1 MDKCG
6 KEGVGMKLF
15 DRLEN
20 VNIVLKSG
28 ADEAIQLAA
37 ADLQSNLRDLSGIED
52 GFSTVNDCADVAGIY
67 IHTQPSDE
75 AESYA
80 VCVDDEKVLITG
92 SDTLGTVYGIYAFA
106 TNCLN
111 ITPTYRL
118 TDVFPKQM
126 ESLELEPQTFKSNE
140 RQVRFRGWFIN
151 DEDLLS
157 EYKTGGG
164 KRHMDYAYYQNV
176 MATDVL
182 DMVLETALRLEN
194 NLIIPASFLDIDNPD
209 EEELVKAAYRRG
221 LYISQHH
228 IEPMGVSYF
237 TAENYMKKYGNEG
250 EEISFFSN
258 RTRMEEMWKYY
269 AKKWA
274 VYGKQVVWQ
283 FGLRG
288 KADVAIWE
296 TDSSVPMS
304 MEARG
309 QIISDAIQT
318 QYNIVNEVLGT
329 DEFYSTTTLWNE
341 GSGLYEEGY
350 LSFPK
355 DTILVF
361 ADFGTDQMFGEDLY
375 ITKREAD
382 RKCGVY
388 YHVAY
393 WTLGPHFTEGCN
405 PKKMA
410 FNYQNAAMQD
420 KLYYS
425 ILNVSNVRP
434 FHLSVTMNARIM
446 ENPLGIDI
454 CEETL
459 IFDRAIFGDVAEEVN
474 ALRHEYYECFADF
487 TEYAIQR
494 KAAGLHFSYR
504 PYENLPFLRNPATD
518 GQMAW
523 YARKTLSAKVHTD
536 RPDAKADIPS
546 MKESVKKF
554 TALYEKMVAIEEKL
568 PTETVPYFRQFL
580 KYQTRHM
587 QLLTEFA
594 IGCQAL
600 VDETLS
606 WEERKAQGEYGYSR
620 LALLLDERKVLEEGK
635 WENWHRGDRKLE
647 LPMYLDRM
655 RNYILARE

>member
-1 MDKCG
+1 M
-6 KEGVGMKLF
+6 ELF
-15 DRLEN
+15 N
-20 VNIVLKSG
+20 CVNCVKIVLQNETN
-28 ADEAIQLAA
+28 EAVRLATI
-37 ADLQSNLRDLSGIED
+37 DLQRNLRSLSKTENEFPI
-52 GFSTVNDCADVAGIY
+52 VNDTSNASAIFIQTKSLGE
-67 IHTQPSDE
+67 PE
-75 AESYA
+75 AYE
-80 VCVDDEKVLITG
+80 VCVDDEKVVITG

-106 TNCLN
+106 TKCLN
-111 ITPTYRL
+111 ILPTYQL
-118 TDVFPKQM
+118 TDVFPAKR
-126 ESLELEPQTFKSNE
+126 ESLKLEAQIIKSKE

-157 EYKTGGG
+157 EYKISGG
-164 KRHMDYAYYQNV
+164 KRHMDYPYYQNV

-182 DMVLETALRLEN
+182 DMILETALRLEI

-209 EEELVKAAYRRG
+209 EEVLVKTVCQRG

-228 IEPMGVSYF
+228 VEPMGVSHF
-237 TAENYMKKYGNEG
+237 SAESYIQKYGEEG

-258 RTRMEEMWKYY
+258 RSRMEEMWRYY
-269 AKKWA
+269 AQKWA

-296 TDSSVPMS
+296 TDSSVPLS

-318 QYNIVNEVLGT
+318 QYDIVSEVLGT

-375 ITKREAD
+375 IPKREKD

-410 FNYQNAAMQD
+410 FNYRNAAMQD

-434 FHLSVTMNARIM
+434 FHFLATMNAQIM
-446 ENPLGIDI
+446 ENPLRTDI

-459 IFDRAIFGDVAEEVN
+459 KYDHSIFGDMAEEVN

-487 TEYAIQR
+487 TEYAIQK
-494 KAAGLHFSYR
+494 KAEGLHFSYR

-523 YARKTLSAKVHTD
+523 YARKTLSGKVHTD

-546 MKESVKKF
+546 MKESVVKF
-554 TALYEKMVAIEEKL
+554 SALYEKMTAIEEKL
-568 PTETVPYFRQFL
+568 PKETLPYFRQFL

-594 IGCQAL
+594 IACQAL
-600 VDETLS
+600 VDETLP
-606 WEERKAQGEYGYSR
+606 WEERKARGEYGYSR
-620 LALLLDERKVLEEGK
+620 LAQLLEERKVLEEGK

-655 RNYILARE
+655 NNYIRVREKEV